1 MAGGS
6 GEEDDRSSAY
16 GEKTTGDEGCRDL
29 PNGAQEGGVYCAE
42 TKSTRAYRRKSA
54 AVLPATTPEGAPP
67 AERSVQSADERKPG
81 EIRATQQRCC
91 GQSET
96 QGQQPEF

>member
-1 MAGGS
+1 MAGGT

-42 TKSTRAYRRKSA
+42 TESTRAYRKSA
-54 AVLPATTPEGAPP
+54 AVLPATTPEGATS
-67 AERSVQSADERKPG
+67 AERSVQSADERKSG

-91 GQSET
+91 GQSEI
-96 QGQQPEF
+96 QSQQPEF